1 MQRDAERCSDVG
13 RRERIGEGD
22 SPRLGRR
29 LAVAAPGEQASESS
43 DDVAERDAGGE
54 DAELVGQ
61 NLAGAIKNDMIKE
74 IAGDAGIARRTSRGE
89 PPSFFYVGRILKGAG
104 RLLW

>member
-1 MQRDAERCSDVG
+1 MSTDLPLTSHALGELALIAMLRDLS
-13 RRERIGEGD
+13 I
-22 SPRLGRR
+22 P
-29 LAVAAPGEQASESS
+29 
-43 DDVAERDAGGE
+43 
-54 DAELVGQ
+54 ELVGQ
-61 NLAGAIKNDMIKE
+61 ILAGAIKNDMIKE